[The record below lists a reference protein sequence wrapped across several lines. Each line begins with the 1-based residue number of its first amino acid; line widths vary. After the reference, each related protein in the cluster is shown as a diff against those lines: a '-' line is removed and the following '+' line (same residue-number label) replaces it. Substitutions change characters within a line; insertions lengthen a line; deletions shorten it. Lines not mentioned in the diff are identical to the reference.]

1 MNSRE
6 SSDLVTLN
14 ESGEVCRGEIPVA
27 NEDNSEG
34 HLHGHILHGPQHVLV
49 SHQISPS
56 LTSV

>member
-14 ESGEVCRGEIPVA
+14 ESGEVCRGEFPVA

-34 HLHGHILHGPQHVLV
+34 HLHRHTLIGSQHVLV
-49 SHQISPS
+49 GHQISTS
-56 LTSV
+56 LASV

>member
-14 ESGEVCRGEIPVA
+14 ESGEVCRGEFPVA

-34 HLHGHILHGPQHVLV
+34 HLHRHALNGSQHVLV

-56 LTSV
+56 FASI